1 MQCRETLV
9 DKGVAILPPTSVAAR
24 LLPCGVAAAAML
36 NLLFFGGGVVAAR
49 VGAAA
54 DGDIA
59 FAKNGN
65 SWLASS
71 QLGGA
76 RG

>member
-59 FAKNGN
+59 FAKKGK

>member
-1 MQCRETLV
+1 MQCQRTL
-9 DKGVAILPPTSVAAR
+9 DGGAVAILPAISVAAR

-59 FAKNGN
+59 FAKKGN

>member
-59 FAKNGN
+59 FAKKGN